1 MCLLKFANSNNL
13 YYQLNVFFKRVVLCE
28 TVVLVGFYFQSF
40 FHTALRNS
48 EFCGSYVDNNLHV
61 TNWKRRLGC
70 KCQYK
75 HVVDW
80 CGCSPNNFKTEDW
93 PRLQVRWLPKFALR
107 KAHHIHRTHLYV
119 YTHNIGICS
128 KLKILWS
135 FCA

>member
-1 MCLLKFANSNNL
+1 M
-13 YYQLNVFFKRVVLCE
+13 
-28 TVVLVGFYFQSF
+28 QSF

-93 PRLQVRWLPKFALR
+93 MRLQVNLYFELSYELEWLFASVTKYTKCTKGFVMFPIPTYWHKVCVAVTLINLF
-107 KAHHIHRTHLYV
+107 ANSPHQVRTYCNKWTLCWYFLL
-119 YTHNIGICS
+119 I
-128 KLKILWS
+128 
-135 FCA
+135 